1 MSRLTD
7 TLLGMD
13 ERLSRAFL
21 ERGILN
27 LRASVKPRRPWR
39 IALPMVVLALG
50 AALAVGM
57 PLRRPAVAP
66 ARTHTPVSALE
77 PAPAPSRQP
86 FKADELFRA
95 MMDQGLRAAQGGAL
109 EEARRLFERALELNA
124 ASAEGWN
131 NLGVVLIRQ
140 GDVAAG
146 VAALQRALRLKPTHT
161 EAHRNLAVAL
171 ERQGES
177 LEAARHYLFFL
188 SLSQD
193 GHPDR
198 AEIRRRVGAA
208 GPGSDE

>member
-13 ERLSRAFL
+13 EKLSRAFL

-27 LRASVKPRRPWR
+27 LPASVTPRRPWR
-39 IALPMVVLALG
+39 IALPMVVLAVV
-50 AALAVGM
+50 AALAVGLS
-57 PLRRPAVAP
+57 LRRPAVAP

-95 MMDQGLRAAQGGAL
+95 VMDQGLQAARGGAF
-109 EEARRLFERALELNA
+109 EEARGLFERALEVNA

-140 GDVAAG
+140 GDEAAG
-146 VAALQRALRLKPTHT
+146 LAAFRRALGLKPTHA

-171 ERQGES
+171 ERRGES
-177 LEAARHYLFFL
+177 LDAARHYLFFL

-193 GHPDR
+193 VHPDR

>member
-13 ERLSRAFL
+13 EKLSRAFL

-27 LRASVKPRRPWR
+27 LPASVKPRRPWR
-39 IALPMVVLALG
+39 IALPMVVLALVT
-50 AALAVGM
+50 ALAVGI
-57 PLRRPAVAP
+57 PLRRSAVPA
-66 ARTHTPVSALE
+66 ARTPTPVSALE
-77 PAPAPSRQP
+77 AAPAPSRQP
-86 FKADELFRA
+86 GKADEQFRA
-95 MMDQGLRAAQGGAL
+95 LMDQGLKVAGEGAFA
-109 EEARRLFERALELNA
+109 EARGLFERALELNA

-140 GDVAAG
+140 GDETAGLAAFR
-146 VAALQRALRLKPTHT
+146 RALRLKPTHA

-193 GHPDR
+193 VHPDR
-198 AEIRRRVGAA
+198 DEIRRRVGAA
-208 GPGSDE
+208 GSGSDE